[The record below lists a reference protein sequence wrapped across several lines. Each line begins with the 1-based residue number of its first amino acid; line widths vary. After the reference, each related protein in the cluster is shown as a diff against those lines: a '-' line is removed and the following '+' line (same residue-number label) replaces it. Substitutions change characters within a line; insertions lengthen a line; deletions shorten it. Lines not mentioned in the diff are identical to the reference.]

1 MFKRI
6 RHLGRGVSILLRDAL
21 ARADAASRPPMVSP
35 IVMTPIG
42 PAIGLDGQAMLL
54 GLTDWSVDWPPA
66 IKLARLHAAITARRG
81 K

>member
-1 MFKRI
+1 MFNRI
-6 RHLGRGVSILLRDAL
+6 ARFGRGVSILLHDAM

-54 GLTDWSVDWPPA
+54 GLTDWSVDWPA
-66 IKLARLHAAITARRG
+66 ATKLSRLHAAIMARRG
-81 K
+81 R